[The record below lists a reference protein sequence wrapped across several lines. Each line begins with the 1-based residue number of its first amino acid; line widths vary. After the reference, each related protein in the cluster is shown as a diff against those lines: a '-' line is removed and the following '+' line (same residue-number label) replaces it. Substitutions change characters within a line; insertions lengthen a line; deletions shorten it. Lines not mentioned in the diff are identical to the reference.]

1 MKLVHITMS
10 CVCIC
15 FSKNITMI
23 RDNKK
28 LWLGY
33 DVILKRANSTNKA
46 YILIIKLIF
55 NYYIMLKKYN

>member
-1 MKLVHITMS
+1 MS

-33 DVILKRANSTNKA
+33 DVILKRANSNNKA